1 MTAWRN
7 DYIAQCQRPAP
18 GSLVLDHIA
27 HFVPDSDAAAQA
39 LETFGFTVTP
49 FSAQSHRPT
58 PDSPLTPA
66 GTGNRCVMLR
76 RGYLEFLT
84 PTGAT
89 PIADQLRQSIAR
101 YTGVHLI
108 AFGTGDPEID
118 RQRLDAAGFQP
129 LPTLTLER
137 PIGTPEGE
145 QTARFAVQRVPSGS
159 MAEGRIQFVQQ
170 KTPELLWQRRWLDH
184 RNRCFGLAAVFL
196 AVADPAEAAA
206 RYTRYT
212 GLPTTTQGPARV
224 LRSARGDLIFLPPE
238 IVRAKLGVEPPV
250 LPWMAGYALETGD
263 QIYARSQLEMK
274 EFETRDLGPGQF
286 AVTAPPELG
295 GVMVFGLVG
304 RAVPSFG

>member
-7 DYIAQCQRPAP
+7 DYIAQCQRPGP
-18 GSLVLDHIA
+18 GTLVLDHIA
-27 HFVPDSDAAAQA
+27 HFVPDSDAAARA
-39 LETFGFTVTP
+39 LENFGFTVTP

-58 PDSPLTPA
+58 PDAPLTPA

-84 PTGAT
+84 PTGTT

-108 AFGTGDPEID
+108 ALGTADPEAD
-118 RQRLDAAGFQP
+118 RARLDSRGFQP
-129 LPTLTLER
+129 LPTLALER
-137 PIGTPEGE
+137 PIGTPDGE
-145 QTARFAVQRVPSGS
+145 QTARFAVQRVPSGT
-159 MAEGRIQFVQQ
+159 MPEGRVQFVQQ
-170 KTPELLWQRRWLDH
+170 QTPELLWQRPWLDH
-184 RNRCFGLAAVFL
+184 RNRAFGLAAVFV

-212 GLPTTTQGPARV
+212 GLPASAEGAARII
-224 LRSARGDLIFLPPE
+224 RTARGDLIFLSPD
-238 IVRAKLGVEPPV
+238 IVRTTLGVEPPV
-250 LPWMAGYALETGD
+250 VPWMAGYALETGD

-286 AVTAPPELG
+286 VVTAPPELG
-295 GVMVFGLVG
+295 GIMVFGLVG
-304 RAVPSFG
+304 RAVPRFG

>member
-7 DYIAQCQRPAP
+7 DYIAQCQRPEA
-18 GSLVLDHIA
+18 GTLVLDHIA
-27 HFVPDSDAAAQA
+27 HFVPDSDAAAKA
-39 LETFGFTVTP
+39 LEDFGFAVTP

-58 PDSPLTPA
+58 PDAPATPA

-101 YTGVHLI
+101 YLGVHLI
-108 AFGTGDPEID
+108 AFGTGDPETD
-118 RQRLDAAGFQP
+118 RRRLDAAGFQP
-129 LPTLTLER
+129 LPVLALER
-137 PIGTPEGE
+137 PIATPDGE
-145 QTARFAVQRVPSGS
+145 ETARFSVLRVPSGT

-170 KTPELLWQRRWLDH
+170 HTPELLWQRRWLDH
-184 RNRCFGLAAVFL
+184 RNRAFGLAAVFV
-196 AVADPAEAAA
+196 AVADPEEAAG

-212 GLPTTTQGPARV
+212 GLSIEREGAARK
-224 LRSARGDLIFLPPE
+224 LRTARGELIFLPPE
-238 IVRAKLGVEPPV
+238 LVRAKLGVEPPV

-274 EFETRDLGPGQF
+274 ELETRDLGPGQF
-286 AVTAPPELG
+286 AVKAPPAIG
-295 GVMVFGLVG
+295 GVMTFGLVG
-304 RAVPSFG
+304 RAVPRFD